1 MYARFMLDAHTI
13 SATIAGSIL
22 GILCAALCTSNFQ
35 KNKNQKKLLRNYLIF
50 HFKKILIDVL
60 ERTAF
65 M

>member
-13 SATIAGSIL
+13 SATIAGNIL
-22 GILCAALCTSNFQ
+22 GILCAALCTSNFK
-35 KNKNQKKLLRNYLIF
+35 KNKNQKNLLRNYLIF
-50 HFKKILIDVL
+50 HFKKILDVL